1 MVSVLA
7 QRWMKNEKAKKEKL
21 AKAAKQAKL
30 IEKEKDL
37 DCSKGKQKETKDDK
51 D

>member
-1 MVSVLA
+1 MVGVLA

-30 IEKEKDL
+30 MEKEKDL
-37 DCSKGKQKETKDDK
+37 DCSKVEQRKENGKD
-51 D
+51 